1 MRRSSLFISSTG
13 GISEI
18 GWDLRTE
25 TSRKA
30 EATNLLRVRPVGP
43 RRNLQFDDEPAPKRR
58 KFQKKKKPDSPV
70 EVEPAAKGKGKKTT
84 KETKTNAK
92 SEKMEI
98 LPGAMP
104 NSGDVLLKAENYSR
118 GKRVSVIWCIFTSYF
133 SMFLHHISTFSGG

>member
-1 MRRSSLFISSTG
+1 MMSRHRSGANFKRKRSRIHRSKLNQ
-13 GISEI
+13 
-18 GWDLRTE
+18 L
-25 TSRKA
+25 RKA
-30 EATNLLRVRPVGP
+30 
-43 RRNLQFDDEPAPKRR
+43 
-58 KFQKKKKPDSPV
+58 
-70 EVEPAAKGKGKKTT
+70 KGKKTT

>member
-1 MRRSSLFISSTG
+1 M
-13 GISEI
+13 
-18 GWDLRTE
+18 
-25 TSRKA
+25 
-30 EATNLLRVRPVGP
+30 RPVGP
-43 RRNLQFDDEPAPKRR
+43 RRNLQFDDEPAQKRR

-118 GKRVSVIWCIFTSYF
+118 GKRAGKCHLVHFYIIFQHVFTSYF
-133 SMFLHHISTFSGG
+133 NIFRRLKTKTQPDMTRCIEAGGSVLN